1 MLQAST
7 PFAIHDENGPQ
18 TAKGKTGLGGGPVG
32 QQKRV
37 GLVDSTPLKAG
48 TLANGA
54 KSTRKA
60 LGDLSSSQVNTRLAT
75 PQHGGVG
82 GVATTTKKIQFATM
96 GGLGLGSSMK
106 HKISA
111 QAAPQ
116 AVAESSR
123 QVIARDEGYDVADM
137 LCSRIGKEEDV
148 FDAVMRKAAKIKYTL
163 SPPMAN
169 VFPDYSELDDCCW
182 QEQPVD
188 GDLSMGPG
196 LSVDDEPQAPVLDCE
211 LPEDDE
217 DKEHVDGGVA
227 EEKYELSEN

>member
-7 PFAIHDENGPQ
+7 PFSIHDENGPQ
-18 TAKGKTGLGGGPVG
+18 TAKLGGKTGLGGGGP
-32 QQKRV
+32 KRV

-75 PQHGGVG
+75 PQHGGG
-82 GVATTTKKIQFATM
+82 GGAATTTKKIQFPTVGAM
-96 GGLGLGSSMK
+96 GLGSSMK
-106 HKISA
+106 HKIST

-123 QVIARDEGYDVADM
+123 LVIARDEEYDVADM

-163 SPPMAN
+163 SPPMAT
-169 VFPDYSELDDCCW
+169 VFPDYSELDECCW
-182 QEQPVD
+182 QEQPVE
-188 GDLSMGPG
+188 GDLSIMGPG

-211 LPEDDE
+211 LPEDDKDE
-217 DKEHVDGGVA
+217 DEDHVDGGVA
-227 EEKYELSEN
+227 EEKPEL